1 MNSSA
6 TTTGS
11 TAAVAAAALE
21 VLPSTWTTDDDAFFR
36 VVAEVLPSGLLAGA
50 GVLLMSYD
58 DTTAPAAGPGPGT
71 A

>member
-6 TTTGS
+6 TATGS

-36 VVAEVLPSGLLAGA
+36 VVAEVLPAGFLAGA

-58 DTTAPAAGPGPGT
+58 DTTDPAAGPGPGP

>member
-11 TAAVAAAALE
+11 TAAVAPAALE
-21 VLPSTWTTDDDAFFR
+21 VLPSSWTTGDDAFFR
-36 VVAEVLPSGLLAGA
+36 VVAEVLPSGFLAGA
-50 GVLLMSYD
+50 GVLLMSDD
-58 DTTAPAAGPGPGT
+58 DTTAPAAGPGPGP